1 MSRKGSSFEHRP
13 GNSSERRRSLLESF
27 ERKLQLIRDRV
38 RSVAEGY
45 HTATYL
51 VGRPGTSKTYTVKE
65 ELERLNAPFLI
76 RNSRM
81 SPMGLF
87 ELLEENAEHVIV
99 LDDIGTL
106 FRHIQALQILMAALD
121 GDPQQPRTITYKT
134 KDENRKVEFAGGIVA
149 ISNLPLRHDPLAQAV
164 ASRVVQLEHEPTD
177 QEIAAFMRRLAA
189 RGYKD
194 LGPEQCQEV
203 VEFVIEETRAYDER
217 LDLRHLTKACEDRR
231 QWEDGHSTS
240 SWEDLVRTSL
250 KKIAGEDEEA
260 MLLSK
265 KEVIV
270 RQRERVAKAL
280 NLFPDDL
287 DKQMD
292 FSGLK
297 RSTFYKRRRELERA
311 A

>member
-1 MSRKGSSFEHRP
+1 
-13 GNSSERRRSLLESF
+13 
-27 ERKLQLIRDRV
+27 
-38 RSVAEGY
+38 
-45 HTATYL
+45 
-51 VGRPGTSKTYTVKE
+51 
-65 ELERLNAPFLI
+65 
-76 RNSRM
+76 M

-87 ELLEENAEHVIV
+87 ELLKEMQNTSSSWMTSALCFATYRH
-99 LDDIGTL
+99 
-106 FRHIQALQILMAALD
+106 FRFSWRRWTAT
-121 GDPQQPRTITYKT
+121 QQPRTITYKT

-194 LGPEQCQEV
+194 LGPEQCQGRWWKS
-203 VEFVIEETRAYDER
+203 VIEETRAYDER
-217 LDLRHLTKACEDRR
+217 LDLRHLTKGEDRR

-270 RQRERVAKAL
+270 RQRERVAKGL
-280 NLFPDDL
+280 SNLFPDDL
-287 DKQMD
+287 DKQI
-292 FSGLK
+292 GLQWPS
-297 RSTFYKRRRELERA
+297 RGPP
-311 A
+311 